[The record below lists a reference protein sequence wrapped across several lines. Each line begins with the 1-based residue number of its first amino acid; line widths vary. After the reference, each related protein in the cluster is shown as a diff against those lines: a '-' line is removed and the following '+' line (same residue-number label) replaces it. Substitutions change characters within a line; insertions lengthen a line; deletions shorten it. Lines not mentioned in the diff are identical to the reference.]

1 MPQQVLIPEPLT
13 ADAFAP
19 FGFLFEPQPRTPDFE
34 DNERGT
40 RSWEFPFHGDALR
53 MFLIETEPRP
63 LVINKLEKHT
73 DLSQVFMPAGGGP
86 AVLIVGRAADEQ
98 SLPDK
103 EGLRAFLLDSSVGYG
118 LHAHTWHSLDRMPI
132 QDQTTRWV
140 MFTDH
145 KTHDDLP
152 LVAQGTAQYTQE
164 INTVKE
170 LGVELIVR
178 PNDVVAR

>member
-1 MPQQVLIPEPLT
+1 MSQLVLRPEPLT
-13 ADAFAP
+13 AEAFAP
-19 FGFLFEPQPRTPDFE
+19 FGFLFEPQMRAPDFE
-34 DNERGT
+34 CTTRGT
-40 RSWEFPFHGDALR
+40 RSWEFPFHGGDLR
-53 MFLIETEPRP
+53 MFLIETQPRP

-73 DLSQVFMPAGGGP
+73 DLSQVFMPSGGGP

-103 EGLRAFLLDSSVGYG
+103 EGLRAFLLDGSVGYG
-118 LHAHTWHSLDRMPI
+118 LHPHTWHSLDRMPL
-132 QDQTTRWV
+132 QDTPTRWV

-152 LVAQGTAQYTQE
+152 LVAEGTAQYTHE
-164 INTVKE
+164 INTLQT

-178 PNDVVAR
+178 P

>member
-63 LVINKLEKHT
+63 LVIYKIEKHT
-73 DLSQVFMPAGGGP
+73 YLCQVFILYGGGP
-86 AVLIVGRAADEQ
+86 AVL
-98 SLPDK
+98 S
-103 EGLRAFLLDSSVGYG
+103 LDSSV
-118 LHAHTWHSLDRMPI
+118 
-132 QDQTTRWV
+132 
-140 MFTDH
+140 
-145 KTHDDLP
+145 
-152 LVAQGTAQYTQE
+152 
-164 INTVKE
+164 
-170 LGVELIVR
+170 VEQSI
-178 PNDVVAR
+178 PDSDW

>member
-1 MPQQVLIPEPLT
+1 MPP
-13 ADAFAP
+13 
-19 FGFLFEPQPRTPDFE
+19 
-34 DNERGT
+34 
-40 RSWEFPFHGDALR
+40 
-53 MFLIETEPRP
+53 
-63 LVINKLEKHT
+63 
-73 DLSQVFMPAGGGP
+73 GGGP
-86 AVLIVGRAADEQ
+86 AVLIAGRAADEQ

-152 LVAQGTAQYTQE
+152 LVAQGTRSE
-164 INTVKE
+164 ERRVGRE
-170 LGVELIVR
+170 DRSRG
-178 PNDVVAR
+178 ARDPRTKTR